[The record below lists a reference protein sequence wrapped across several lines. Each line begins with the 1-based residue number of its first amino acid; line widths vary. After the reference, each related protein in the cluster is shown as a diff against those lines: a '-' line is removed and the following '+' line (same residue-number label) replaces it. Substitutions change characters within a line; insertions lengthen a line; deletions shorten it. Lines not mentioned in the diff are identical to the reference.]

1 MDVYLDGKRVRVQ
14 PSSSIGKGGEADV
27 FDLGDG
33 TVLKLFKAPDH
44 PDYAGQPAEQ
54 QAARERLEVHQQKL
68 RLLPRDL
75 PAGVVA
81 PIRIATDRGGRRV
94 LGYTMRYVQGAEV
107 LLRYAEPSLRRTG
120 LSAAHAV
127 SALAGLHRT
136 VEALHARGIVIGDF
150 NDLNV
155 LVRDGRSFLV
165 DADSMQFGGFLCRVY
180 SERFLDPLL
189 CDPSLTHPSPVRAY
203 EPASDWYAFAVML
216 MQSLVCVGPHGGV
229 YRPKDP
235 AARIP
240 QAARPLERIT
250 VFHPEVQ
257 YPRPAIPLSVL
268 PDELLEELSQIFVHD
283 RRGPF
288 PRRLVDD
295 LRWTR
300 CAACGAEHARA
311 VCPGCVLTAKAAV
324 KETTV
329 ARGRVTATR
338 IFASRGIIVCAA
350 LQDGALRWL
359 SYEGGRYLR
368 EDGTEVLAGSLDPAL
383 AFAIHGRTTL
393 VGRGAEAVALAPGR
407 APERLAVDVFQGRPA
422 IAANARRRYWTHGG
436 VLYRSGVTAIA
447 STSSVAARVEQGTAA
462 RIGDVLGGQ
471 TRFWVGDR
479 FGLGFYRAGTISVAF
494 VFDAERG
501 GLVDTLKLPFLP
513 GEIFDADCVM
523 DDARAFMLLAARHRG
538 RTVHQC
544 VAVSAAGA
552 VEAAAEAPA
561 DDGSWLG
568 TLRGKCAAGGLLLA
582 ASESGIR
589 RVEVRGGSLVETR
602 HFPDTEPFVD
612 ASTRLFA
619 GPGGLFAVGDDEIH
633 TLRIA

>member
-1 MDVYLDGKRVRVQ
+1 MDVYLDSKRVRIQ

-44 PDYAGQPAEQ
+44 PDYAGQPVEQ
-54 QAARERLEVHQQKL
+54 QAARERLEVHQTKL

-75 PAGVVA
+75 PEGVVG
-81 PIRIATDRGGRRV
+81 PIRVATDRGGQRV
-94 LGYTMRYVQGAEV
+94 LGYTMRFVQGAEV
-107 LLRYAEPSLRRTG
+107 LLRYGEPSSRRAG
-120 LSAAHAV
+120 LSAAHAI

-155 LVRDGRSFLV
+155 LVRDGRAFLV

-180 SERFLDPLL
+180 SERFLDPRL
-189 CDPSLTHPSPVRAY
+189 CDPSLTHPVPARAY
-203 EPASDWYAFAVML
+203 EPSSDWYAFAVML

-240 QAARPLERIT
+240 QAARPLGRIT

-257 YPRPAIPLSVL
+257 YPRPAIPLSAL
-268 PDELLEELSQIFVHD
+268 PDDLLEELAQIFVHD

-288 PRRLVDD
+288 PRRLVDE
-295 LRWTR
+295 LCWTR

-311 VCPGCVLTAKAAV
+311 VCPACVLTAKAAV

-329 ARGRVTATR
+329 IRGRVTATR
-338 IFASRGIIVCAA
+338 IFATSGAIVCAS
-350 LQDGALRWL
+350 LSGGALRWL
-359 SYEGGRYLR
+359 AHEGGRYLR
-368 EDGTEVLAGSLDPAL
+368 EDGADVLAGPLDPAL
-383 AFAIHGRTTL
+383 AFALHGRATL
-393 VGRGAEAVALAPGR
+393 VGRGPEAVALAPGR
-407 APERLAVDVFQGRPA
+407 APERLAVDVFQGRSVF
-422 IAANARRRYWTHGG
+422 AASARRRYWTHGG
-436 VLYRSGVTAIA
+436 VLYRGGVAA
-447 STSSVAARVEQGTAA
+447 SESASRVAARVEQDTPA
-462 RIGDVLGGQ
+462 RVGEVLAGQ

-501 GLVDTLKLPFLP
+501 GLVDTVKLPFLP

-523 DDARAFMLLAARHRG
+523 DEARAFVLLAARHRG

-561 DDGSWLG
+561 EDGSWLG
-568 TLRGKCAAGGLLLA
+568 TLRGKCAAGGLLLSA
-582 ASESGIR
+582 TEGGIR
-589 RVEVRGGSLVETR
+589 RVEARSGALVETR

-612 ASTRLFA
+612 AGTRLFA
-619 GPGGLFAVGDDEIH
+619 GPGGLFAVGEDEIH